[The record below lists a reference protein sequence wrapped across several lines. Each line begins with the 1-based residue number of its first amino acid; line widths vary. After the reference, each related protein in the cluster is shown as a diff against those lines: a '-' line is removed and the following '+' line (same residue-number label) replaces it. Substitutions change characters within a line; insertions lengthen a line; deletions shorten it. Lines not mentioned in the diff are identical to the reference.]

1 MKTNQIFSFKRFRK
15 YAISNATLSYRQ
27 TLMMWGALVVS
38 IFTISFYTMET
49 NSYNWYKGWLSMFT
63 IIFFVAGIL
72 FASFSFASFRSKEK
86 TIMSLMLPVTAFE
99 RFLSEFLGKI
109 IAFIILYPVVFS
121 LSGNFAVFIRNMI
134 GTKTIETYDI
144 TELINGTETVIKVAT
159 FPFKYMQI
167 QDIFKTMP
175 TNQISLGISL
185 AIFMFSLSFAGSATL
200 RKYPLIK
207 TLVFV
212 GSIIL
217 AIIGYF
223 YLVFEKMN
231 RNNPWIENTS
241 DKLNNEQQLLITSS
255 ILIVFSLITLTY
267 AFFKVKEQEVS

>member
-99 RFLSEFLGKI
+99 RFLSEFFGKI
-109 IAFIILYPVVFS
+109 VVYIVLFPVLFI
-121 LSGNFAVFIRNMI
+121 LSGNFAVFISNII
-134 GTKTIETYDI
+134 GTKTIETY
-144 TELINGTETVIKVAT
+144 TYPVTINGTETVIKVAT

-267 AFFKVKEQEVS
+267 AFFKVKEKEVS

>member
-267 AFFKVKEQEVS
+267 AFFKVKEKEVS